1 MSKNTHT
8 YTIDES
14 SIFEAVDSKL
24 ASLDKDT
31 LLKIRK
37 KLKEQNED
45 TELIDKALMNKSKQ
59 EQLAKEENKS
69 GLLSTLFGVF
79 LGLSD
84 NKHNKKEKQT
94 DYLMPWEQEEVKKGN
109 YDPWN
114 FEEEELEDDDYYNDD
129 LD

>member
-14 SIFEAVDSKL
+14 SIFEAVDNKL

-45 TELIDKALMNKSKQ
+45 TELIDKALMNKS
-59 EQLAKEENKS
+59 KEENKS